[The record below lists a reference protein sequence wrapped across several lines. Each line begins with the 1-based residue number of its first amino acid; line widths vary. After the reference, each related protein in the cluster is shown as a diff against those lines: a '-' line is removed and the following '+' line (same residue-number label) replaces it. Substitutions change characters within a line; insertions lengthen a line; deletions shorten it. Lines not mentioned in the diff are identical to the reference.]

1 MFSVHYASKYA
12 FAFESFAGILG
23 GGFQHTRLWRL
34 MVYSRDTT
42 SAMAERLLPVLTLD
56 ISAVRLDE
64 LTRSELRETD

>member
-1 MFSVHYASKYA
+1 
-12 FAFESFAGILG
+12 
-23 GGFQHTRLWRL
+23 LWRL